1 MKKDKYLVIDCETTG
16 LVPQRNQMLTLA
28 ILLCEK
34 GTLEPIAFNEFKF
47 KYDTYNVSI
56 GALKTN
62 KIDLV
67 QHDSEAKYTFE
78 HVIHFI
84 KTLYALCEN
93 QKPTVIGH
101 NVGFDLSFIHHYIG
115 KEEWEKYVSYR
126 NIDTCT
132 IARFLSD
139 AGIITTKNV
148 SLENMVKYFNL
159 SKEDDAMHT
168 ALCDATKTWE
178 LYCKLLDTMDNL
190 SEIKE
195 NDFNG
200 SIICIM
206 GKSASGKS
214 TLINKLVEQ
223 YPDKFHAVKSY
234 TTRAIREDDSNDIN
248 THIFVDDDF
257 WQKNRKNAI
266 AVYCS
271 PKGYVSWADES
282 SFDKNKIN
290 LYAIDP
296 ISANNDLYPYLSK
309 NNIKSQYIYL
319 NIPFMIRSMRYQN
332 REGSIIGLNTE
343 EHLSYK
349 YLKDIPKDLLK
360 IFNTTETSLEYLEK
374 LIK

>member
-16 LVPQRNQMLTLA
+16 LIPSRHQMLTLA

-34 GTLEPIAFNEFKF
+34 GKLEPIALNEFKF

-67 QHDSEAKYTFE
+67 QHDSEAQYTFE
-78 HVIHFI
+78 HVIHFVQ
-84 KTLYALCEN
+84 TLYALCGNE
-93 QKPTVIGH
+93 KPTVIGH
-101 NVGFDLSFIHHYIG
+101 NVGFDLGFIHHYIG

-139 AGIITTKNV
+139 AGVITTKNV
-148 SLENMVKYFNL
+148 SLENMVKYFHL
-159 SKEDDAMHT
+159 EKENDTMHT

-178 LYCKLLDTMDNL
+178 LYCRLLETMDLLQYSNKN
-190 SEIKE
+190 IK
-195 NDFNG
+195 G
-200 SIICIM
+200 GVVCIM

-234 TTRAIREDDSNDIN
+234 TTRAIREDDQNDIN
-248 THIFVDDDF
+248 THVFVGEKF
-257 WQKNRKNAI
+257 WNKNQNKAI
-266 AVYCS
+266 AVYHS
-271 PKGYVSWADES
+271 PKGYTSWVDKD
-282 SFDKNKIN
+282 SFDKDKIN

-296 ISANNDLYPYLSK
+296 IAVNNELAPYLCEH
-309 NNIKSQYIYL
+309 NIKSRYVYLDIPEYIRL
-319 NIPFMIRSMRYQN
+319 ERYKN
-332 REGSIIGLNTE
+332 RNGTTDGFNTE
-343 EHLSYK
+343 SHLSYIH
-349 YLKDIPKDLLK
+349 LKDIPFKL
-360 IFNTTETSLEYLEK
+360 LEK
-374 LIK
+374 FNDTEDAFEYIIHEEL